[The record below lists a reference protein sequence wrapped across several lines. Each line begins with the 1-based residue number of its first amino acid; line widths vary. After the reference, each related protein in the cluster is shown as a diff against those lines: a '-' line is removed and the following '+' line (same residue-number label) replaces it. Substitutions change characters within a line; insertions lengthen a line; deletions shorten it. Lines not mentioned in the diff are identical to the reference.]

1 MLRKRYVQKSGP
13 ESLDHGYAED
23 LVIDISYFTKVDGV
37 EVNGY
42 TAAVRPQYV
51 ITAAETAVKLPD
63 TITVENG
70 FFELKA
76 VTEQTQEAVTDEVDE
91 GFLERTTV
99 DISGFDGVKGVEF
112 TL

>member
-1 MLRKRYVQKSGP
+1 MSAFSGNC
-13 ESLDHGYAED
+13 Y
-23 LVIDISYFTKVDGV
+23 
-37 EVNGY
+37 
-42 TAAVRPQYV
+42 
-51 ITAAETAVKLPD
+51 
-63 TITVENG
+63 